1 MKKRQLTG
9 VLLCAALA
17 AGMLAGCGQKAGTT
31 ETAGGQTAA
40 ESQKETQGE
49 KKAKGVTITVGFKAS
64 HVEISNI
71 ETFKKG
77 WEEATGNTVDVQAID
92 DDQFDLFEQ
101 LAVWFGILEKLMDA
115 SALKAQVRIVRQDG
129 IKRKFEEAVHRASS
143 GIDCGNAGRSKN
155 DIFLFRIG
163 TDMP

>member
-77 WEEATGNTVDVQAID
+77 
-92 DDQFDLFEQ
+92 
-101 LAVWFGILEKLMDA
+101 
-115 SALKAQVRIVRQDG
+115 
-129 IKRKFEEAVHRASS
+129 
-143 GIDCGNAGRSKN
+143 
-155 DIFLFRIG
+155 
-163 TDMP
+163 

>member
-49 KKAKGVTITVGFKAS
+49 KKAKGVTITVGLKAS

-92 DDQFDLFEQ
+92 DDQFDSLLQ
-101 LAVWFGILEKLMDA
+101 TKMSTNGMW
-115 SALKAQVRIVRQDG
+115 
-129 IKRKFEEAVHRASS
+129 
-143 GIDCGNAGRSKN
+143 
-155 DIFLFRIG
+155 DIFIPSESSITKRYSRKMAWKCRRLSRNL
-163 TDMP
+163 TRYATR

>member
-49 KKAKGVTITVGFKAS
+49 IDEAK
-64 HVEISNI
+64 
-71 ETFKKG
+71 
-77 WEEATGNTVDVQAID
+77 
-92 DDQFDLFEQ
+92 
-101 LAVWFGILEKLMDA
+101 
-115 SALKAQVRIVRQDG
+115 
-129 IKRKFEEAVHRASS
+129 
-143 GIDCGNAGRSKN
+143 C
-155 DIFLFRIG
+155 
-163 TDMP
+163 

>member
-49 KKAKGVTITVGFKAS
+49 KKAKGVTITVGLKAS

-92 DDQFDLFEQ
+92 DDQFDSLLQ
-101 LAVWFGILEKLMDA
+101 TKMSTNGKW
-115 SALKAQVRIVRQDG
+115 
-129 IKRKFEEAVHRASS
+129 
-143 GIDCGNAGRSKN
+143 
-155 DIFLFRIG
+155 DIFIG
-163 TDMP
+163 DTGTQAASYQHAKNLVDL